1 MKPED
6 AIDDALI
13 AKFLAGEATPEEAM
27 LVSDWIDRSEE
38 NKAWFNQSQQAWLQH
53 QPVTEARDYKSD
65 AWKAIRQNISP
76 APAGKVVFFTPLRVA
91 ATILLLISVGTILY
105 LLKPATPAQEAWIT
119 ENSNEKILTLPL
131 PEGTS
136 IVLNRN
142 SSLSYPKEFK
152 GKTRT
157 VKLEGEAFFD
167 VTHQADQPFEVDY
180 GEVTIKVL
188 GTAFNVRD
196 QKTSA
201 TIETQVIRGKVM
213 MSHRDRSIIIEAGWT
228 GEYNKKSKALSLR
241 KSQSENRLGYAT
253 HTFTF
258 EDASLKSVTD
268 LLAESYGVVFVFE
281 NEKLKDCHLTSSYQN
296 KSLSFILEVI
306 AESLN
311 LKYTWKENRVYLS
324 GDGCS

>member
-6 AIDDALI
+6 TIDDVLI
-13 AKFLAGEATPEEAM
+13 ARFLAGEASPEEAM
-27 LVSDWIDRSEE
+27 LVSDWIDRNEQ
-38 NKAWFNQSQQAWLQH
+38 NKLLFDQSQQAWLLNQS
-53 QPVTEARDYKSD
+53 VKETGDTKSE
-65 AWKAIRQNISP
+65 AWKAIRKNISP
-76 APAGKVVFFTPLRVA
+76 APAARVVFFTPLKIA
-91 ATILLLISVGTILY
+91 AGILLLISLGAVAY
-105 LLKPATPAQEAWIT
+105 LLKPTAPAQDDWIT
-119 ENSNEKILTLPL
+119 ENSKEKILSLPL

-136 IVLNRN
+136 IILNRN

-167 VTHQADQPFEVDY
+167 VTHQADQPFEVNY

-196 QKTSA
+196 HKTSA
-201 TIETQVIRGKVM
+201 ILETQVIRGKVM
-213 MSHRDRSIIIEAGWT
+213 MSHGDRSIIIEAGWT
-228 GEYNKKSKALSLR
+228 GEYDKKSKTLSLK
-241 KSQSENRLGYAT
+241 KSLSENHLGYAT

-268 LLAESYGVVFVFE
+268 QLAESYGVVFVFE
-281 NEKLKDCHLTSSYQN
+281 NEKLKDCHLTSSYDN
-296 KSLSFILEVI
+296 KPLTFILDVI

-311 LKYTWKENRVYLS
+311 LKYTRKENSVYLS
-324 GDGCS
+324 GDGCF